1 MEEQALLDNGGTGSY
16 LTMEEQALLDN
27 GGCAT
32 ESSLGEVL
40 PVALLK
46 ESSLHLHNHTRQIS

>member
-1 MEEQALLDNGGTGSY
+1 MEEQALLDK
-16 LTMEEQALLDN
+16 EQALLDN
-27 GGCAT
+27 GRGAT

-46 ESSLHLHNHTRQIS
+46 ESSLHLHTHTQVKSRE